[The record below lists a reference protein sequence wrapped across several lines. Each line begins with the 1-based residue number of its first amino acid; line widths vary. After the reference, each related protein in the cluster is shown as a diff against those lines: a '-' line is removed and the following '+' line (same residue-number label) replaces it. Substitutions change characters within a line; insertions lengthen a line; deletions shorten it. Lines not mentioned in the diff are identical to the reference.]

1 MLYMRALWHC
11 MFFVVLGKGATTE
24 MCGQFLWEAR
34 RWAPARAEEVASGF
48 RQVAAV
54 AASACWL
61 DKLLKAVRKLYM
73 WVA

>member
-1 MLYMRALWHC
+1 
-11 MFFVVLGKGATTE
+11 MFFVVLQNGATTE
-24 MCGQFLWEAR
+24 MCGQLPWEAR
-34 RWAPARAEEVASGF
+34 RWAPTRAGQVASGF

-61 DKLLKAVRKLYM
+61 DKLQKAVRKLDV